1 MPDESARNRGRR
13 ALQGSDSIAPTGG
26 WLGGPPVGALH
37 VRRPRLLQRLE
48 AAEERPLIL
57 VSAPAG
63 YGKTSLVADWVS
75 AHGTGKL
82 TAWVTFEEH
91 DQGFW
96 HGFVSCLQSMGVQTS
111 ADTFSHTGSGVE
123 RRVLTS
129 LASLVAGHGPRVR
142 VVIDGYDVVSEA
154 VGRDLDFLLRHSGHR
169 LQLVLLTRS
178 DPLMPLYRHRL
189 DDTIVEL
196 RMRDLAFTDDEAAQL
211 FTTAGVELEESSL
224 TALNQRTEGWP
235 VGLRFASAL
244 LQERVDTDAAVAE
257 VVGDTGNIA
266 EYLVAEVLDVQH
278 PEIRQLLLR
287 TSIPDMVRPGLEV
300 ALGGASAAHTL
311 SRLTRENA
319 FVDQVP
325 GHPGCY
331 RYHPFFRDLLR
342 ATLSYEDPQELDRL
356 HRVAAAWFADRGEM
370 GESVRQLAAIDAWD
384 EAAGRVVAD
393 QGVGDLLL
401 HGPSGAVR
409 TRLVD
414 MPSAT
419 GGPAA
424 ALVRAALSL
433 TQGDTGR
440 TARDLARA
448 RQAIGTAVP
457 ATEAEVVLS
466 VLDALRARN
475 DDDPGTAA
483 RLAEQAATTLA
494 STNGVRTHPDPS
506 LVGLIGA
513 SRGIAAIR
521 LGDLSVAE
529 SHFGAVAAAATPAD
543 SMLAAEADGF
553 LALLACFRGRLSH
566 AAAAAIRARAAA
578 ARIGLPAEECPAAA
592 SLALAWVAVEH
603 CDLPAAVGHA
613 TLAGKE
619 QFLGGDPVSRTVLT
633 LVRSRIEAARGH
645 LPRALSIVQSA
656 IAEAPTAAWSTDVLH
671 LEAAR
676 VALAG
681 GKPGPV
687 AEHLTHVTERDQPA
701 AVLLEVQLAIARG
714 DALDLDG
721 PLATLQGSPALHVQ
735 VGGLLALA
743 SAHLRRGSTG
753 RARVAVD
760 RALRLAAGEN
770 LRRSF
775 HEAGPEVRQL
785 LLDDAGLLARHPW
798 LGPGERGP
806 AAGRSR
812 GRPLKPV
819 LEDEAPV
826 LEELT
831 PRELEVLGHLAE
843 LLSTEEIA
851 EAMFVSVNTVR
862 THVRSILRKLG
873 VPRRNAAVRRAR
885 ELDLIAS

>member
-1 MPDESARNRGRR
+1 
-13 ALQGSDSIAPTGG
+13 LIAPAGG
-26 WLGGPPVGALH
+26 WLGVPPVGALH

-48 AAEERPLIL
+48 ASDARPLIL

-63 YGKTSLVADWVS
+63 YGKTSLVADWVR
-75 AHGTGKL
+75 AHRTGER
-82 TAWVTFEEH
+82 TAWVTFEDH

-96 HGFVSCLQSMGVQTS
+96 QGFVSCLQSQGVEAS
-111 ADTFSHTGSGVE
+111 ADAFSHRGAGLD

-129 LASLVAGHGPRVR
+129 LASMVAGHGSRVR
-142 VVIDGYDVVSEA
+142 VVIDGYDVVSDA

-178 DPLMPLYRHRL
+178 DPLMPLYRYRL
-189 DDTIVEL
+189 DDTILEL
-196 RMRDLAFTDDEAAQL
+196 RMRDLAFTDGEAAQL
-211 FTTAGVELEESSL
+211 FASAGVELEESSI
-224 TALNQRTEGWP
+224 TALNQRTEGWS
-235 VGLRFASAL
+235 VGLRFASAML
-244 LQERVDTDAAVAE
+244 RERVDTDAAVVE

-266 EYLVAEVLDVQH
+266 EYLVAEVLDVQR
-278 PEIRQLLLR
+278 PEVRQLLLR
-287 TSIPDMVRPGLEV
+287 TSIPDMVRPGLDV
-300 ALGGASAAHTL
+300 ALGGASAAHAL
-311 SRLTRENA
+311 SLLTRENA

-370 GESVRQLAAIDAWD
+370 GESVRQLAAIDAWE
-384 EAAGRVVAD
+384 EAAGQVVSD

-414 MPSAT
+414 MPSAIA
-419 GGPAA
+419 GPAA

-433 TQGDTGR
+433 AEGDTAR
-440 TARDLARA
+440 TARHLARA
-448 RQAIGTAVP
+448 QQAIGPERA
-457 ATEAEVVLS
+457 ATEADAEIALS

-475 DDDPGTAA
+475 DDDPGIAA
-483 RLAEQAATTLA
+483 QLAERAATTLD
-494 STNGVRTHPDPS
+494 STNGVRMQPDPS
-506 LVGLIGA
+506 LDALIGT

-521 LGDLSVAE
+521 LGDQALAE
-529 SHFGAVAAAATPAD
+529 SHFDEVAAAAAPD
-543 SMLAAEADGF
+543 SLLAAEAEGF

-566 AAAAAIRARAAA
+566 AAETADRTRAAVE
-578 ARIGLPAEECPAAA
+578 RIGVPAEECPAAA

-613 TLAGKE
+613 TRAGKE

-633 LVRSRIEAARGH
+633 LIRSRIEAARGH

-656 IAEAPTAAWSTDVLH
+656 LAEAPTAAWSTDVLH

-676 VALAG
+676 VALAQG
-681 GKPGPV
+681 TPRLV
-687 AEHLTHVTERDQPA
+687 AEHLAQVAEPDQPA
-701 AVLLEVQLAIARG
+701 AMLLSVQLLIARG
-714 DALDLDG
+714 DDLDLDG
-721 PLATLQGSPALHVQ
+721 PLATLQDSPSLQVQ
-735 VGGLLALA
+735 VDGLLALA
-743 SAHLRRGSTG
+743 SAHLRGRSAG

-760 RALRLAAGEN
+760 RALRLAAGES
-770 LRRSF
+770 LRRPF
-775 HEAGPEVRQL
+775 HEADPKVRQL

-798 LGPGERGP
+798 VGPGDRAS

-812 GRPLKPV
+812 SRPLRSAF
-819 LEDEAPV
+819 EDEPPV

-885 ELDLIAS
+885 ELDLIA